1 MMLMVCLRR
10 EKTEILMRG
19 GREKEKKWEVC
30 VQILDIKFAD
40 VGCFFFLVDNC
51 VFENASL
58 DCFLF

>member
-1 MMLMVCLRR
+1 VF
-10 EKTEILMRG
+10 
-19 GREKEKKWEVC
+19 

-51 VFENASL
+51 VLENASL